1 MDANE
6 YPISYIMYGHI
17 TVFVSP
23 TEKAWMKIEDHE
35 LIEDNLF
42 VTKSVFKILTVDM
55 EPVPIIIQHKVNKY
69 HVFMKEYMLHSDKS
83 IPYKTR
89 FKEAITEW
97 HLVKSVK

>member
-35 LIEDNLF
+35 LTEDNLF

-55 EPVPIIIQHKVNKY
+55 EPVIVKHKIYKY
-69 HVFMKEYMLHSDKS
+69 HEFMKEYMLHSDKS

-89 FKEAITEW
+89 FKQAIIEW